1 MPLRCSPLT
10 LYMLVGK
17 CQMAFVWQVQQF
29 WCLWDDLPWPYT
41 CLLGRVAS
49 DWQWLCVAG
58 AIFSMPPRSTLWPNV
73 WRHWWPY
80 LLFVWQVQYSR
91 WLREVPGVYV
101 LLVWQVQYF
110 IETSEK
116 VTVTLREVPRDTS
129 SVLWQ
134 VPSLPPSSSAWPY
147 TFSLCGRRNIFRCFR
162 TFFAR
167 PGPKGR
173 LWPHL
178 LFVWQVQIIGDNG
191 DPTFFLC
198 GRCNIFDASGKF
210 LVTLFLFCVAGAL
223 VTRPPRSTLWPH
235 VLFVWQV
242 LYVRCLREVL
252 VTWTQGSLVTPPLFL
267 CGRPPRSSAD
277 TAKGWLWPY
286 TSFLCGMCN
295 NHAAFW
301 PYTHRLGRV
310 TSDLFVALAIPK
322 HLPWPDL
329 HSDRLWPYRPICH
342 PRHGFCVAG
351 ATISM
356 PLRCCPLTLYML
368 VGKGRKWLTMTLC
381 GRRNIFNAS
390 EKYFV
395 TQCLAT
401 LVTLCLAT
409 LVTLLAFCVAGA
421 VFSMA
426 PRSSWCIRSACVAG
440 AIF

>member
-1 MPLRCSPLT
+1 MVVSNRNLQTSRGPLFSGENSLLVSGRVTVRWSLVTLPTFWSLVTLPTSLGRVASDPFVLFLWPCSLKNTSHRILFWVVACDPTYLFGRVASDHFLALAIPKHLPWPDLHSDRIWPYRPTCHRKHGFCVAGATISMLLRCSPLT

-49 DWQWLCVAG
+49 DWQWLCVA
-58 AIFSMPPRSTLWPNV
+58 IVWPA
-73 WRHWWPY
+73 
-80 LLFVWQVQYSR
+80 QYFQC
-91 WLREVPGVYV
+91 LREVLCDPMFGDTGDPTCFLCGRCRILDGSEKFLVYTFC
-101 LLVWQVQYF
+101 LCGRCNILD
-110 IETSEK
+110 TSEK
-116 VTVTLREVPRDTS
+116 VTVTLREFPRDTS

-147 TFSLCGRRNIFRCFR
+147 TFALCGRRNIFRRFR

-210 LVTLFLFCVAGAL
+210 LGTLFLFCVAGAL

-242 LYVRCLREVL
+242 LYVRCLRQVL
-252 VTWTQGSLVTPPLFL
+252 VTWTQGSLVTPPLFW

-286 TSFLCGMCN
+286 
-295 NHAAFW
+295 
-301 PYTHRLGRV
+301 V
-310 TSDLFVALAIPK
+310 LFVW
-322 HLPWPDL
+322 H
-329 HSDRLWPYRPICH
+329 
-342 PRHGFCVAG
+342 V
-351 ATISM
+351 
-356 PLRCCPLTLYML
+356 
-368 VGKGRKWLTMTLC
+368 
-381 GRRNIFNAS
+381 
-390 EKYFV
+390 
-395 TQCLAT
+395 Q
-401 LVTLCLAT
+401 
-409 LVTLLAFCVAGA
+409 
-421 VFSMA
+421 
-426 PRSSWCIRSACVAG
+426 
-440 AIF
+440 